1 MHADA
6 LYQRV
11 LQHEEAVEKA
21 QADGTPIPKFDPVI
35 PSLGQRHQ
43 QQGSVVVQASEE
55 VQEQWREK
63 LEQLPEEERAAE
75 EAALRAD
82 LQHKSAVA
90 KDLRDILRPKGP
102 DGKESGSESEQ
113 GVGMGQSI
121 LSMLRG
127 GK

>member
-11 LQHEEAVEKA
+11 LQHEDAVEQA
-21 QADGTPIPKFDPVI
+21 QAEGKPIPKFDPVI
-35 PSLGQRHQ
+35 PTATHAAPGRI
-43 QQGSVVVQASEE
+43 QASEE
-55 VQEQWREK
+55 VQEIWRKNLEK
-63 LEQLPEEERAAE
+63 LPEEERAAE

-82 LQHKSAVA
+82 LQTKSAVA
-90 KDLRDILRPKGP
+90 RDMRKLIEEKRKDS
-102 DGKESGSESEQ
+102 KESGPGIQE
-113 GVGMGQSI
+113 SI